1 MELTKEQIRNM
12 TLEEAKRIMEE
23 NGFTDRSKLYR
34 GCKQLYNW
42 LWRNVDLQELF
53 GDSGQKKKKK
63 NEYDINKVIGY
74 LERWAEE
81 EGTTVE
87 EQAAKYGY
95 WRQYKKYI
103 KTKGNEEL

>member
-1 MELTKEQIRNM
+1 MELTKEQIRSM
-12 TLEEAKRIMEE
+12 TIDEAKRIVEE

-42 LWRNVDLQELF
+42 LWRTGGIVEVF
-53 GDSGQKKKKK
+53 GDKNKKKK
-63 NEYDINKVIGY
+63 NEYDINKVLHY

-81 EGTTVE
+81 EKTTVE

-103 KTKGNEEL
+103 KTTGNEKKS